1 VGGFVVLQRCRFV
14 FALVIVALAAPAYGQ
29 DVELAWK
36 FPKDGKFFQ
45 TMKTSTNQTMKIMG
59 SDVKQEQ
66 TQEFVFSWTVKEA
79 DDKKVVLDQ
88 KIEAVNMSIKIS
100 SNEIKFNSTAKDAA
114 DNPLASFFRPLIGST
129 FTITLDP
136 ATMKITEIK
145 GREEFVKKLTDANP
159 QMASLL
165 KSILSEDQL
174 KQLSEPAFAVVKG
187 KGQKVKS
194 GDTWSR
200 DSKLNMGP
208 IGSYTAKYTYT
219 YGGTEKKTVDGK
231 EANLHKIDMKT
242 ELTYGPPDNKE
253 PSGLPFKIESG
264 KLTAS
269 KAAGTIWFDADKG
282 RVVETKMEVDLKGT
296 LQISVAEQ
304 KAEVDLDQKQS
315 TATSTSDKNPTEAA
329 APTAPTTPGK

>member
-1 VGGFVVLQRCRFV
+1 MLQRFRFV

-36 FPKDGKFFQ
+36 FQKDAKFYQ
-45 TMKTSTNQTMKIMG
+45 TMKTTTSQTMKIMG

-66 TQEFVFSWTVKEA
+66 TQEFVFSWTVKEK

-88 KIEAVNMSIKIS
+88 KIESVNMSIKIS

-114 DNPLASFFRPLIGST
+114 ENPLASFFRPLIGTT
-129 FTITLDP
+129 FTITIELP
-136 ATMKITEIK
+136 TMKITEIK

-159 QMASLL
+159 QMANLL
-165 KSILSEDQL
+165 KVILSEEQL
-174 KQLSEPAFAVVKG
+174 KQMTEPAFAVVKG
-187 KGQKVKS
+187 PGQKVKS
-194 GDTWSR
+194 GESWSR
-200 DSKLNMGP
+200 ESKLNMGP
-208 IGSYTAKYTYT
+208 IGSYTTKYTYT
-219 YGGTEKKTVDGK
+219 YGGTEKKTVDSK
-231 EANLHKIDMKT
+231 EVNLHKIDMKT
-242 ELTYGPPDNKE
+242 ELTYGAPDNKD

-296 LQISVAEQ
+296 LEISVSEA
-304 KAEVDLDQKQS
+304 KASVDLDQKQS
-315 TATSTSDKNPTEAA
+315 TTTSTSDKNPNEAGTIA
-329 APTAPTTPGK
+329 TPTTPSK